1 MTQRQDVKSTVRDY
15 ILKEFLPGESPDAL
29 QDSTELITRGILD
42 SLATLKLVSCIE
54 ERFNIA
60 LEPHE
65 TDADYLN
72 TIDSIAALVESKTK
86 R

>member
-1 MTQRQDVKSTVRDY
+1 MTQRQDVKSSVRDY

-29 QDSTELITRGILD
+29 QDSTEHITRGILD
-42 SLATLKLVSCIE
+42 SLATLKLVSFIE

-72 TIDSIAALVESKTK
+72 TIDSIAALVESKAK